1 MIKPSPKLIISLILG
16 RIFIW
21 KKKCKKN
28 PKRHSKF
35 IARSLVTQIM

>member
-21 KKKCKKN
+21 KKKAKKKN
-28 PKRHSKF
+28 V
-35 IARSLVTQIM
+35 IVSLLHVLW

>member
-21 KKKCKKN
+21 KKKAKKN
-28 PKRHSKF
+28 V
-35 IARSLVTQIM
+35 IVSLLHVLW

>member
-21 KKKCKKN
+21 KKKAKK
-28 PKRHSKF
+28 KRYSKF

>member
-21 KKKCKKN
+21 KKNAKKTQN
-28 PKRHSKF
+28 V
-35 IARSLVTQIM
+35 IVSLLHVLW

>member
-21 KKKCKKN
+21 KKMQKK